1 VPVVAAYGVAVVT
14 PFTRPLL
21 DEQRVAGLDGGQLAY
36 QVLLRIPVGTVVWEE
51 IERGRAGVA
60 APGG

>member
-1 VPVVAAYGVAVVT
+1 MSSGW
-14 PFTRPLL
+14 L
-21 DEQRVAGLDGGQLAY
+21 GWMGGSWLT

-60 APGG
+60 ARGRWPAPWLVVA